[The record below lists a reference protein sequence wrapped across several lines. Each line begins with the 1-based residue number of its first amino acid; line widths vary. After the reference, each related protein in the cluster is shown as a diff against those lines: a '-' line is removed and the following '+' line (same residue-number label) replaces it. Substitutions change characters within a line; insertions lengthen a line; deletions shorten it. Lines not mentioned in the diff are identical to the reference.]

1 MKDRYKPPPAA
12 AGKIVDWTAPE
23 LKSLLSGSEG
33 WGLDNR
39 GEFPPRPCTLH
50 LSSGEAEGQAA
61 TLVLERADLFVV
73 EALFV
78 IPKGVQVRVD
88 RMQGGTLRSTFGTVV
103 DGHLGKRAED
113 VANGMYVYWIY
124 PR

>member
-1 MKDRYKPPPAA
+1 MKDPYKPPAST
-12 AGKIVDWTAPE
+12 AGNSVDWGDAD
-23 LKSLLSGSEG
+23 LQSLLKGSQG

-50 LSSGEAEGQAA
+50 EGDGEGRQA
-61 TLVLERADLFVV
+61 TLVLERNDLFVV
-73 EALFV
+73 EAVFV

-103 DGHLGKRAED
+103 DGHAGHRAED
-113 VANGMYVYWIY
+113 IANGIYVYWIY